1 MSEIRV
7 IAQNLIKDFDNA
19 SGFTILLSASMLP
32 YLEEPINRAR
42 FFDYNKK
49 LEVYFDSKD
58 LNRFSRLKELTEIVA
73 KRIKGPNIKGFERL
87 LKLFREKGLMLRE
100 KEGPTE
106 GMAWKGFG
114 GVHSDYNLTPI
125 GNAVLIFQTSL
136 RCSAINLRSL
146 KSFDNW
152 DDVIDN
158 EMNQIIDSVVTKKLR
173 MRDFD
178 NHFYAKRGDASYIT
192 QRIFEFIAGAPKSV
206 ALEQIRDF
214 IWDKAGEIHIGE
226 IPEAIERLGP
236 LLVKTRDTFALNER
250 GKIARI
256 GYANVL
262 VEAALSIEDTEL
274 VHYMVAAKTLEEG
287 SIEIVKQFGLWF

>member
-1 MSEIRV
+1 LSEIRG
-7 IAQNLIKDFDNA
+7 IAQELIREFDSA

-42 FFDYNKK
+42 FFDYNKQ

-58 LNRFSRLKELTEIVA
+58 LNRFSRVKELTEIIA
-73 KRIKGPNIKGFERL
+73 NRIKAPEIKGFERL

-100 KEGPTE
+100 KEGPSE

-114 GVHSDYNLTPI
+114 GVHSHYSLTPI
-125 GNAVLIFQTSL
+125 GNAILIFQTSL
-136 RCSAINLRSL
+136 RCSAADLRTL
-146 KSFDNW
+146 QSFDNW
-152 DDVIDN
+152 DDVIET
-158 EMNQIIDSVVTKKLR
+158 EMNEIIESVVTKKLR
-173 MRDFD
+173 MRDVES
-178 NHFYAKRGDASYIT
+178 HFYAKRPDASYIS
-192 QRIFEFIAGAPKSV
+192 QRIFEFIAGAPKSIT
-206 ALEQIRDF
+206 LEQIREF

-236 LLVKTRDTFALNER
+236 LLMKTRDTFALNER

-287 SIEIVKQFGLWF
+287 AKEIVKQFGLWF

>member
-1 MSEIRV
+1 MIR
-7 IAQNLIKDFDNA
+7 DFDNA

-58 LNRFSRLKELTEIVA
+58 LNRFSRLKELTEIIA
-73 KRIKGPNIKGFERL
+73 KRIKSPDIKGFERL

-114 GVHSDYNLTPI
+114 GVHSHYNLTPI

-136 RCSAINLRSL
+136 RCSAVNLRSL

-206 ALEQIRDF
+206 TLELIREF

-287 SIEIVKQFGLWF
+287 ATEIVKQFGLWF

>member
-1 MSEIRV
+1 LSEIRG
-7 IAQNLIKDFDNA
+7 IAQEMIREFDSA

-42 FFDYNKK
+42 FFDYNKQ

-58 LNRFSRLKELTEIVA
+58 LNRFSRLKKLTEIIG
-73 KRIKGPNIKGFERL
+73 KRIKAPEIKGFERL

-114 GVHSDYNLTPI
+114 GVHSHYNLTPI
-125 GNAVLIFQTSL
+125 GNSILIFQTAL
-136 RCSAINLRSL
+136 RCSAVDLRSL
-146 KSFDNW
+146 QSFDNW

-158 EMNQIIDSVVTKKLR
+158 EMTQIIDSVVSKKLR

-178 NHFYAKRGDASYIT
+178 NHFYAKRHDASYIT
-192 QRIFEFIAGAPKSV
+192 QRIYEFIAGAPKSV
-206 ALEQIRDF
+206 TLEEIRAF

-226 IPEAIERLGP
+226 IPEGLERLGP
-236 LLVKTRDTFALNER
+236 LLSKSRDSFALNER
-250 GKIARI
+250 GKIARV

-262 VEAALSIEDTEL
+262 VEASLSIEDTEL
-274 VHYMVAAKTLEEG
+274 VHYMVAAKTLEDG
-287 SIEIVKQFGLWF
+287 AKEIVKQFGLWF